1 MVTGQA
7 EQHSILLERWNYCC
21 RDSLSLIL
29 PIQAQSFKV
38 RVTMLEHNGEKID
51 IASIIMA
58 FRSMGM
64 PTCRTL
70 QGHSISSIYYLFS
83 HRRSYVP
90 LPRPLLYLLIIARQ
104 RFRVTVMLLLWTSRQ
119 GGNPCHNTLRSLR

>member
-38 RVTMLEHNGEKID
+38 RVTMLEHNGEKTVIS
-51 IASIIMA
+51 SIIMA

-64 PTCRTL
+64 PACNSL
-70 QGHSISSIYYLFS
+70 QGHSIYSIYLFS
-83 HRRSYVP
+83 YRRSYVP
-90 LPRPLLYLLIIARQ
+90 LPRPPLYLLIIARQ
-104 RFRVTVMLLLWTSRQ
+104 RFRVTVMLLL
-119 GGNPCHNTLRSLR
+119 